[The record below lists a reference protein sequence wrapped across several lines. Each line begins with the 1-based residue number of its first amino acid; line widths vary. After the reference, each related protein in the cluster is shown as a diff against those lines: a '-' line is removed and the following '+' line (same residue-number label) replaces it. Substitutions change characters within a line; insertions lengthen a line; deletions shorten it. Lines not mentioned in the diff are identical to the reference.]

1 MLLYTKA
8 MQLLSLI
15 RLWIPFRWK
24 VTWEWNTNAIIL
36 ALSNDCIPIPQAGC
50 LLQCFDTVDAFAGQ
64 IFCKVVLIIW
74 LIVHHVCE
82 DMRTNS
88 FFTASTGNFRRWLL
102 PRNRGGRPTNSIN
115 QELADLNF
123 TLVVTLKCELN
134 PWPTLHSISS
144 ERTKWW
150 KTYGSLG

>member
-1 MLLYTKA
+1 MCVRTCALTHFSPH
-8 MQLLSLI
+8 QQ
-15 RLWIPFRWK
+15 
-24 VTWEWNTNAIIL
+24 AIL
-36 ALSNDCIPIPQAGC
+36 EGDCCQEI
-50 LLQCFDTVDAFAGQ
+50 
-64 IFCKVVLIIW
+64 
-74 LIVHHVCE
+74 E
-82 DMRTNS
+82 
-88 FFTASTGNFRRWLL
+88 
-102 PRNRGGRPTNSIN
+102 GGRPTNSIK

>member
-1 MLLYTKA
+1 MMLLYTKA

-36 ALSNDCIPIPQAGC
+36 AWSNDCIPIPQAGC

-64 IFCKVVLIIW
+64 IFCKVWGQWVLIIW

-102 PRNRGGRPTNSIN
+102 PRNRGGKAN
-115 QELADLNF
+115 QFDKTRTCWSQLY
-123 TLVVTLKCELN
+123 VVSNVEVWVKSMAN
-134 PWPTLHSISS
+134 IA
-144 ERTKWW
+144 
-150 KTYGSLG
+150 